1 RWALFVMREDFIAGL
16 DPYLRRVP
24 TRLATTF
31 RLDLLRE
38 GEARTAIIRP
48 AQTMGVRFSESAAQ
62 KLVDDLR
69 RVRIQRP
76 HGSTEELGPYI
87 EPVQLQVV
95 CRALWERLPAM
106 GSVIEDSDVHAVGDV
121 DSALAAY
128 GVPANRRMVLL
139 DKDATGDNIRGALA
153 WMAGRAS
160 ADSTAVFFYSGHVRQ
175 VAGDADR
182 DGEVIDEALVGAD
195 GDNVFDG
202 QVADLLRHSEAR
214 ATWLGIA
221 ACYGAGFDDAMAP
234 GRVLT
239 AAAGEN
245 DVAYENSSLGH
256 SYMVEYMVR
265 RAMLQGRAPGSVQEA
280 FGWARAQIARDYP
293 NRQPAM
299 LDRSRGPMVLGR
311 TTAAPP
317 AAPDRKPA
325 PQPAPAKPEDPK
337 PNPAPPPTAPEP
349 KPDGSACA
357 QVLGVSVCSDQN
369 SSGPLLKV
377 GPARPAEPR
386 FD

>member
-1 RWALFVMREDFIAGL
+1 
-16 DPYLRRVP
+16 
-24 TRLATTF
+24 
-31 RLDLLRE
+31 
-38 GEARTAIIRP
+38 
-48 AQTMGVRFSESAAQ
+48 
-62 KLVDDLR
+62 
-69 RVRIQRP
+69 
-76 HGSTEELGPYI
+76 
-87 EPVQLQVV
+87 
-95 CRALWERLPAM
+95 
-106 GSVIEDSDVHAVGDV
+106 
-121 DSALAAY
+121 
-128 GVPANRRMVLL
+128 
-139 DKDATGDNIRGALA
+139 
-153 WMAGRAS
+153 MAGRAS

-182 DGEVIDEALVGAD
+182 DGEVIDEALVGSD

-234 GRVLT
+234 GRILT

-311 TTAAPP
+311 TTASPSAP
-317 AAPDRKPA
+317 KPA
-325 PQPAPAKPEDPK
+325 PQPAPAKPEDPQPK
-337 PNPAPPPTAPEP
+337 PAPPPTAPEP
-349 KPDGSACA
+349 KPDGPACA
-357 QVLGVSVCSDQN
+357 QILGVSVCSDQN
-369 SSGPLLKV
+369 SSGPLLRV